1 MTYKKV
7 VDAIGPHVTK
17 VAANA
22 GHEFELHLT
31 LQQMER
37 GKSMVTKKLL
47 QIIWMI
53 WMIDKDRLPSC
64 NLLKD

>member
-7 VDAIGPHVTK
+7 VDAIVPHVSK
-17 VAANA
+17 VATNA

-37 GKSMVTKKLL
+37 GKRMVTNKLL

-53 WMIDKDRLPSC
+53 DMD
-64 NLLKD
+64 